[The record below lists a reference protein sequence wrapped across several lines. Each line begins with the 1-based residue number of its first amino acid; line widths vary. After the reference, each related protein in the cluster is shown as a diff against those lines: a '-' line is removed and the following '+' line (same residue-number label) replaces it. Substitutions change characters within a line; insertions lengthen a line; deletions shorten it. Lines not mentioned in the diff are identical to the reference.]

1 METPHTRLLIFAT
14 SLVCS
19 AGMALP
25 ISGFPNLA
33 AANQEDELGQ
43 RCVARAALLSLSLSF
58 EQAERAARR
67 VRGSEADFPRRPSS
81 LFPLSPFALTG
92 TALALALTLS
102 LALHLTLSSLSLSL
116 ARRPPRSLPSSRRRR
131 YLYPGDFYRNGVP
144 ASIGATAIVITIGYA
159 IMRLL
164 GL

>member
-1 METPHTRLLIFAT
+1 METPHPRLLIFAT

-43 RCVARAALLSLSLSF
+43 RCALSSAAGML
-58 EQAERAARR
+58 ET
-67 VRGSEADFPRRPSS
+67 SEADS
-81 LFPLSPFALTG
+81 
-92 TALALALTLS
+92 
-102 LALHLTLSSLSLSL
+102 SL
-116 ARRPPRSLPSSRRRR
+116 ARSRR
-131 YLYPGDFYRNGVP
+131 YLYPSDFYRNGVP
-144 ASIGATAIVITIGYA
+144 ASIGATAVIITIGYA
-159 IMRLL
+159 VMRLL

>member
-1 METPHTRLLIFAT
+1 METPHPRLLIFAT

-43 RCVARAALLSLSLSF
+43 RCVARAALLSLSLAF
-58 EQAERAARR
+58 ERVERAGRR

-81 LFPLSPFALTG
+81 LFPLSPSPSPVPPSPSPSPSPS
-92 TALALALTLS
+92 LS
-102 LALHLTLSSLSLSL
+102 PFLSLSL